1 MELVLEL
8 VLVACLGHEILMS
21 SSSRIVLPP
30 RILSEAIR
38 GDHAIYNK
46 FLHILEDGI
55 LGWSPDVVKGTG
67 DKFVKAVS
75 DTLWALDP
83 HHNQFHDRACA
94 LPSIFSEF
102 QGFNDWQRRKQ
113 KKPQLSQRIL
123 EKHIG
128 VLSDYLM
135 QPWYI

>member
-1 MELVLEL
+1 M
-8 VLVACLGHEILMS
+8 
-21 SSSRIVLPP
+21 
-30 RILSEAIR
+30 
-38 GDHAIYNK
+38 
-46 FLHILEDGI
+46 
-55 LGWSPDVVKGTG
+55 
-67 DKFVKAVS
+67 KAVS
-75 DTLWALDP
+75 ATLWALDP

-102 QGFNDWQRRKQ
+102 QGFNDWQRKTQ

-135 QPWYI
+135 QPWLGNQKWKDFRPNIDGLVESMNKYKTYLVSHSES